1 MLVWIGVHLPRLTL
15 ESFQPLSPGPS
26 SNDDG
31 GLVVLEQDRVAA
43 LDRAARERGVTLGMR
58 RGGVLTLAPDA
69 QICMRDTA
77 REDELLHGVAYAL
90 LRFTP
95 SVVLEAEAVVLL
107 DVTASL
113 RLFGGIRALRR
124 RVRGLVASFGLT
136 AAVSLA
142 STGAAAWTLACGL
155 RGGAALTPRS
165 LRRALA
171 RAPLAVAPPARRYA
185 EWFDALGCTTLA
197 DLQRLP
203 RAGLKKRC
211 GTALLDWL
219 DHVAGV
225 VPTAYEWLEAP
236 PAFDVRIEL
245 PDRVEHADALVFAA
259 HRLVLQLAGWLTAK
273 QLDVCAF
280 VLKLEHE
287 RGRDA
292 IAPTELQIVL
302 GAPTRFE
309 EHLMRL
315 IKEHLGRL
323 ELPTPAIAIALHA
336 HRVQAAAA
344 PSETLFPEPGGT
356 PQDHAR
362 LIELL
367 TARLGAEAVLMP
379 APAADFRPEVAARWV
394 PLEQR
399 KKVTPAPADLPRPAW
414 LLEAPVQL
422 LMRAN
427 RPFYGTPLRM
437 MSPGERIE
445 CGWEDG
451 QVVTRDYF
459 VAEDDHGVCY
469 WLFRERVSARDER
482 EPRWFLHGLFG

>member
-1 MLVWIGVHLPRLTL
+1 MAVWIGVHLPRLTL
-15 ESFQPLSPGPS
+15 ETFVPLSPAPS
-26 SNDDG
+26 SNDG
-31 GLVVLEQDRVAA
+31 AGVVVLEQDRVVA
-43 LDRAARERGVTLGMR
+43 LDRPAAELGVLVGMR
-58 RGGVLTLAPDA
+58 RGGVLTLAPEA
-69 QICMRDTA
+69 QICTRDIA
-77 REDELLHGVAYAL
+77 REDELVRGVAYAL
-90 LRFTP
+90 LQFTP

-113 RLFGGIRALRR
+113 RLFHGIRALRR
-124 RVRGLVASFGLT
+124 RVRQLVASFGLT

-142 STGAAAWTLACGL
+142 STGPAAWTLARGL
-155 RGGAALTPRS
+155 RGGSALTACS
-165 LRRALA
+165 LQRALA
-171 RAPLAVAPPARRYA
+171 RALLAVAPPARRYV
-185 EWFDALGCTTLA
+185 EWFDALGCATLA

-219 DHVAGV
+219 DQVAGAA
-225 VPTAYEWLEAP
+225 PAPYDWLEAP
-236 PAFDVRIEL
+236 PSFDVRIEL

-259 HRLVLQLAGWLTAK
+259 HRLVLQLTGWLAVK

-292 IAPTELQIVL
+292 IAPTELEIVL

-315 IKEHLGRL
+315 VKERLGRL

-336 HRVQAAAA
+336 HHLQPAEA

-362 LIELL
+362 LMELL
-367 TARLGAEAVLMP
+367 TARLGAENVLVP
-379 APAADFRPEVAARWV
+379 APAADFRPEIAAQWI
-394 PLEQR
+394 PFDQR
-399 KKVTPAPADLPRPAW
+399 KKPVPAPADLPRPAW
-414 LLEAPVQL
+414 LLEKPVQL

-445 CGWEDG
+445 CGWDDG
-451 QVVTRDYF
+451 DAVTRDYF
-459 VAEDDHGVCY
+459 VGEDDNGVHY